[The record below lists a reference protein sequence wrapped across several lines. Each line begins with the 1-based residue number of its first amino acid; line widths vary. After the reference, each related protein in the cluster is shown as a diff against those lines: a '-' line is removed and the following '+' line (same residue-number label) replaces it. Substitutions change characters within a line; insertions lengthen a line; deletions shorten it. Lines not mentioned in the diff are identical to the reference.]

1 MSPNRIRP
9 VLLPLTLVLF
19 LVICLRPAAAE
30 RGTGRSADF
39 VGVNAHMPTAR
50 DFAAMKK
57 AGIRWARIDLT
68 WDTVEPARG
77 DFQWEMV
84 DQIVHDAQAND
95 VRLVAILGYCPPWAS
110 SGASRYDPPR
120 SRKQWKAFVSMIVG
134 RYRGCIDYW
143 ILWNEPNSK
152 TFFRG
157 TLQQFIYDVFIPGAR
172 AAKAAN
178 PRCRIVGPDLAH
190 LLSCDWDTWLDRI
203 LAQAGSWIDVVSHHC
218 YKNRPA
224 NVFRELEGGSLFR
237 RRPTVHEILARRHM
251 LDKPFWL
258 TEVGWRSNEI
268 GQSRQAGY
276 IISLLKGV
284 QRSKWIDKVFI
295 YDLRD
300 SRQQVGY
307 GLLNID
313 GSPKEAFFAVKGFI
327 AANR

>member
-1 MSPNRIRP
+1 MTGPAA
-9 VLLPLTLVLF
+9 LLMALLVL
-19 LVICLRPAAAE
+19 VPAGFKPYAA
-30 RGTGRSADF
+30 GRTAGSASHF
-39 VGVNAHMPTAR
+39 VGVNAHTPTAK

-68 WDTVEPARG
+68 WDTVEPTRG
-77 DFQWEMV
+77 KFEWKMV
-84 DQIVHDAQAND
+84 DQIVRDAQAND
-95 VRLVAILGYCPPWAS
+95 VQLVGILGYCPPWAS
-110 SGASRYDPPR
+110 SGPSRHDPPR
-120 SRKQWKAFVSMIVG
+120 SRKQWKAFVSTIVG
-134 RYRGCIDYW
+134 RYSGRIDDW

-157 TLQQFIYDVFIPGAR
+157 TLQQYIHDVLIPGAR
-172 AAKAAN
+172 AAKEAN
-178 PRCRIVGPDLAH
+178 PDCRIVGPDLAH
-190 LLSCDWDTWLDRI
+190 LVRCHWDTWLDRI
-203 LAQAGSWIDVVSHHC
+203 LAEAGSSIDVVSHHC

-224 NVFRELEGGSLFR
+224 NVFRELDRGSLLR
-237 RRPTVHEILARRHM
+237 RQPTVHEILARRHM

-276 IISLLKGV
+276 IISMLKGV
-284 QRSKWIDKVFI
+284 QRSKWIKKVFI

-300 SRQQVGY
+300 SKQQIGY

-313 GSPKEAFFAVKGFI
+313 GSPKESFFAVKGFI